1 MTNPIVLLAPAL
13 DGGIGRNLTNLAD
26 GFLRFGQQVD
36 IVLENTE
43 GAHAAQLPDTVTVR
57 RLRTTHSRLGVPGLA
72 AYLMARRP
80 QALITSNVRLTV
92 LALRARG
99 LSASRVRIYANVHN
113 TYSKLYASLGRDK
126 WRRRLAKIRTY
137 YGRCD
142 GVIAVSAGVARDI
155 AQLGGMPVERI
166 TTIYNPLNLSL
177 VRQMA
182 EVPVHH
188 PWLSERDRPVI
199 VAVGRL
205 DVAKNFPLLLEA
217 FKQLRSHRQA
227 RLLIVGDGEEK
238 GVLQRLVRASPFA
251 NDVEFLG
258 YRDNPYPYMRAA
270 DLFVMSSS
278 WEGFGNVLVEA
289 MCLGTSIVATDCPHG
304 PREILEDGRLGRLVP
319 VDQAP
324 ALSAAMQ
331 QALDAPTPPE
341 RLRAAAVRFD
351 SERIARAYLD
361 TMGFAL
367 DSQSAAPGTR

>member
-1 MTNPIVLLAPAL
+1 MTKPIVLLAPAL
-13 DGGIGRNLTNLAD
+13 DGGIGRNLVNLAD

-36 IVLENTE
+36 IVLENTK
-43 GAHAAQLPDTVTVR
+43 GAHAAQLPDAVTVR
-57 RLRTTHSRLGVPGLA
+57 RLRTTHSWLGVPGLA
-72 AYLMARRP
+72 AYLMFRRP

-142 GVIAVSAGVARDI
+142 GVIAVSAGVASDI
-155 AQLGGMPVERI
+155 AELGEMPVERI
-166 TTIYNPLNLSL
+166 TTIYNPLNLAR
-177 VRQMA
+177 VRQLA
-182 EVPVHH
+182 DTPVHH
-188 PWLSERDRPVI
+188 SWLRERDRPVI

-205 DVAKNFPLLLEA
+205 VRAKNFPLLIEA
-217 FKQLRSHRQA
+217 FEQLRSHRQA
-227 RLLIVGDGEEK
+227 RLFIVGDGEEK
-238 GVLQRLVRASPFA
+238 GVLQRLVRASPFS
-251 NDVEFLG
+251 NDIELLG
-258 YRDNPYPYMRAA
+258 HRDNPYPYMRAA

-319 VDQAP
+319 VDDAS

-331 QALDAPTPPE
+331 QALDDPTPPE
-341 RLRAAAVRFD
+341 ALRAAAARFD
-351 SERIARAYLD
+351 SELVARAYLN
-361 TMGFAL
+361 TMGIAL
-367 DSQSAAPGTR
+367 DFEGAALGIR